1 MNNFKFGDK
10 VWVLCEVVD
19 QPGKTDMRVD
29 HCGTKFSASLLE
41 CLPLAYN
48 SFDIEIHKVGDI
60 ENRIASASEIDAKTK
75 QCIVDYFMKKID
87 EMAEKGYSR
96 WWTTESHIINSKHLE
111 SVLEY
116 FKEKGYTVERCY
128 ESAYRVC
135 IGW

>member
-1 MNNFKFGDK
+1 MINFKAGDK
-10 VWVLCEVVD
+10 VWVLCTAIGDSTMASVPVEHCLAEFYASMVD
-19 QPGKTDMRVD
+19 
-29 HCGTKFSASLLE
+29 

-87 EMAEKGYSR
+87 EMAEKGCSR
-96 WWTTESHIINSKHLE
+96 WWTTESHITKSKHLE

-116 FKEKGYTVERCY
+116 FKEKGYIVEQCY
-128 ESAYRVC
+128 ESGHRVC

>member
-1 MNNFKFGDK
+1 M
-10 VWVLCEVVD
+10 VD
-19 QPGKTDMRVD
+19 CKPADSENEQVKAVAARTIR
-29 HCGTKFSASLLE
+29 
-41 CLPLAYN
+41 
-48 SFDIEIHKVGDI
+48 VGDI
-60 ENRIASASEIDAKTK
+60 ENRIATASEIDAKTK

-87 EMAEKGYSR
+87 EMAEKGCSR
-96 WWTTESHIINSKHLE
+96 WWTTESHITNSKHLE

>member
-1 MNNFKFGDK
+1 MINFKAGDK
-10 VWVLCEVVD
+10 VWVLCTAIGDSTMESVPVEHCRAEFYASVVD
-19 QPGKTDMRVD
+19 CKPADPEIRVVR
-29 HCGTKFSASLLE
+29 
-41 CLPLAYN
+41 
-48 SFDIEIHKVGDI
+48 VGDI
-60 ENRIASASEIDAKTK
+60 ENIATASEIDAKTK
-75 QCIVDYFMKKID
+75 QCIVDYFMKKIN

-116 FKEKGYTVERCY
+116 FKENGYTVERCY